1 MDKVLVFGDSHT
13 YGTSI
18 GGEDERPWEQYS
30 TNTWP
35 YYMFNKN
42 KITNYSRPGNSNDMI
57 SLSLIRNVNKAK
69 LVLIMFT
76 YPERT
81 HIIRKG
87 YNFVASHNFSGAV
100 SDSGDENW
108 IAKQINNKYRTKNK
122 NLVIEN
128 YEDSYLEIKMLMNI
142 LFCQNYLK
150 NKNIPYCFTMV
161 NNREAVKMG
170 GSLQS
175 YRDSIVNEID
185 WKKFYFVD
193 GEYGFSDYA
202 KFTNAQTASDGEHWG
217 IEYHKIF
224 GKKMKKFLETEI
236 ESVLL

>member
-1 MDKVLVFGDSHT
+1 
-13 YGTSI
+13 
-18 GGEDERPWEQYS
+18 
-30 TNTWP
+30 
-35 YYMFNKN
+35 
-42 KITNYSRPGNSNDMI
+42 
-57 SLSLIRNVNKAK
+57 
-69 LVLIMFT
+69 
-76 YPERT
+76 
-81 HIIRKG
+81 
-87 YNFVASHNFSGAV
+87 
-100 SDSGDENW
+100 
-108 IAKQINNKYRTKNK
+108 
-122 NLVIEN
+122 
-128 YEDSYLEIKMLMNI
+128 
-142 LFCQNYLK
+142 
-150 NKNIPYCFTMV
+150 MV

-202 KFTNAQTASDGEHWG
+202 KFTNAQTASDGEHWS